1 MSKNDSQKKYTIRQA
16 IDVASKYT
24 YKNRL
29 ADFMGYGSS
38 KYWKKEIKGSSYDKG
53 KSKEFIV
60 TKRKIDGVNH
70 IVISSVKDK
79 HDYLLYRTT
88 KKTMPL

>member
-1 MSKNDSQKKYTIRQA
+1 MNKRYTIRQA

-29 ADFMGYGSS
+29 SDILGFGSAN
-38 KYWKKEIKGSSYDKG
+38 YWKKTIKGSSYDKG

-60 TKRKIDGVNH
+60 SKRKVYGKNH
-70 IVISSVKDK
+70 IVITSVKDGC
-79 HDYLLYRTT
+79 DYLWYPTNWKYR
-88 KKTMPL
+88 KENKNI

>member
-1 MSKNDSQKKYTIRQA
+1 MQKKYTIRQA

-29 ADFMGYGSS
+29 GDFMGYGNS

-60 TKRKIDGVNH
+60 TKRQINGVNH
-70 IVISSVKDK
+70 MVISSVKDK
-79 HDYLLYRTT
+79 CDYLFYRT
-88 KKTMPL
+88 K